1 MSSPVLPAG
10 SPTEFPTTVEP
21 LDPDTSRSARLLRLL
36 VSAFICAILLG
47 QFLIGFGYHGG
58 RSFPILSYPM
68 FSRPHF
74 EGERL
79 NNYLIY
85 ASADGGPEQ
94 AYGPE
99 RLEIGYTLYQ
109 AMIAGPLVRNRP
121 TDMLRHLAA
130 SVCESQAAEVV
141 TLNAY
146 DSGIHIT
153 RAGPVDTG
161 RQLQGSVAFA
171 CGDF

>member
-10 SPTEFPTTVEP
+10 SPTEFPTTVES
-21 LDPDTSRSARLLRLL
+21 LDPDTSRSARPLRLL
-36 VSAFICAILLG
+36 VSAFICVILLG
-47 QFLIGFGYHGG
+47 QFLIGFSYHGG
-58 RSFPILSYPM
+58 QSFPILSYPM
-68 FSRPHF
+68 FSWPHYD
-74 EGERL
+74 GERL
-79 NNYLIY
+79 NNYLVY

-99 RLEIGYTLYQ
+99 RLEIGYTIYQ
-109 AMIAGPLVRNRP
+109 KVIASAVVQGRT
-121 TDMLRHLAA
+121 TDVLKSIAA
-130 SVCESQAAEVV
+130 SVCETQAAEVV

-146 DSGIHIT
+146 DSGVHIT

-161 RQLQGSVAFA
+161 RQLQGSLAFV